1 MIVGDGY
8 SLFYDKNK
16 NRIVIH
22 LPQTMQTA
30 RNTVDAVTDRK
41 IDITESEQSLIL
53 NVVKAVF
60 ERRSECK

>member
-41 IDITESEQSLIL
+41 IDINESEQSLIL